1 MNKEDSVSTND
12 ENKYRR
18 SPPHTTDEES
28 PLYRSHS
35 SFSNTDS
42 FVSLISRKPSFARS
56 SNTLLERY
64 GSIHEDFEE
73 HDGDNEDESDIA
85 ILKKLKNRS
94 LNNHEAGRRPS
105 IKFLNEKPNT
115 RSTYSLASIKCEAE
129 SENDTVSLSKFDEA
143 NTNTNSNNFLNLL
156 PPMTRKPSITF
167 SETVSIFRTGRR
179 GSSPCSSQASETET
193 VDVYDGAIMQ
203 HSMSE
208 ERLPLTSEFMLEEAN
223 EIKRK
228 SFSLCSVYSD
238 SEVVKNPDQI
248 LIEDENG
255 LNLAIPKIK
264 RRRSIDVSQIEHLLN
279 LPDLE
284 GQPSLIAPSITISQ
298 YNSNIGLNRSVI
310 SLNNM

>member
-1 MNKEDSVSTND
+1 
-12 ENKYRR
+12 
-18 SPPHTTDEES
+18 
-28 PLYRSHS
+28 
-35 SFSNTDS
+35 
-42 FVSLISRKPSFARS
+42 
-56 SNTLLERY
+56 
-64 GSIHEDFEE
+64 
-73 HDGDNEDESDIA
+73 
-85 ILKKLKNRS
+85 
-94 LNNHEAGRRPS
+94 
-105 IKFLNEKPNT
+105 
-115 RSTYSLASIKCEAE
+115 
-129 SENDTVSLSKFDEA
+129 
-143 NTNTNSNNFLNLL
+143 
-156 PPMTRKPSITF
+156 MTRKPSITF